1 MPRPA
6 SRMARHHRKKRW
18 LTILWVAV
26 AILLIGIIIY
36 GINIYKATKNAANTM
51 YTADSN
57 HASSLI
63 RNKKPISILLLGIDT
78 GAEGRIDRGNSDT
91 MIVVTLNPKQKTTTM
106 VSIPRDLLAKMV
118 GLKKTNLQKINAAYN
133 IEGSKMAK
141 NTVAN
146 LLNIPINYYATVNMG
161 ALEKIVNAVGGVTI
175 NSNFNIQA
183 GNIKITKGKNH
194 LNGKAALAYT
204 RMRYQDPEGDYGRQK
219 RQQQVITVIIHK
231 LVSINSL
238 THYQQ
243 ILNSV
248 SSSVRTD
255 LSFDDMVG
263 IAKYYRNCST
273 HIDSDHIQGTEAMI
287 NGSSYQIASTE
298 ELNRI
303 SKKIRNQLGLKATKL
318 NNAET
323 RLNAVNT
330 DYFANPKLYAYDTFG
345 YDSTYYSYTNYSN
358 SNSDNVTNNQ
368 N

>member
-6 SRMARHHRKKRW
+6 SRIARHHRKKRW
-18 LTILWVAV
+18 LTILGFAV

-36 GINIYKATKNAANTM
+36 GINIYKATKNAANKM

-63 RNKKPISILLLGIDT
+63 KNKKPISILLLGVDT
-78 GAEGRIDRGNSDT
+78 GADGRVDQGNSDT
-91 MIVVTLNPKQKTTTM
+91 MIVVTLNPKKKTTTM

-118 GLKKTNLQKINAAYN
+118 GLKQTNLQKINAAYN
-133 IEGSKMAK
+133 INGSKMAK
-141 NTVAN
+141 NTVSD

-175 NSNFNIQA
+175 NSNFNIQS
-183 GNIKITKGKNH
+183 GNVKITKGKNH

-219 RQQQVITVIIHK
+219 RQQQVITAIIHK

-248 SSSVRTD
+248 SSSIKTD

-263 IAKYYRNCST
+263 IAKNYRNCSK
-273 HIDSDHIQGTEAMI
+273 HIDSDHIQGTDATI

-303 SKKIRNQLGLKATKL
+303 SKKIRNQLGLKAKQL

-323 RLNAVNT
+323 RLNALNT
-330 DYFANPKLYAYDTFG
+330 DYFENPSLYAYDTYG
-345 YDSTYYSYTNYSN
+345 YDNTYYSYTNYSSTGN
-358 SNSDNVTNNQ
+358 NTNTQ
-368 N
+368 